1 MSFFMGR
8 ISLSLIIKICSI
20 TSFLFISSA
29 NAQLK
34 KQLDHLIREDSAVIS
49 NTPRTTSDSLSDTL
63 YTDSLRY
70 YRLREANLM
79 MELEQLRSQNRHS
92 DSIRTR
98 HLQHQIDS
106 LRRFTKGIPVMIG
119 QDTLFTLYANR
130 GGNTPAARAAQ
141 AEKVIFGL
149 RKELTLRPDS
159 VYIDSTDIE
168 TDIMY
173 KGNVIIS
180 VTDEDALW
188 ADMPRS
194 ELARKW
200 RKDIVTE
207 LIVLKKE
214 YGLRSLLRRIGLL
227 LLTLALQV
235 GFIILCRKGYCFL
248 KKRILTIDEK
258 KFKPIRIKDYEL
270 LSTAQEA
277 RGLVGAVSLVR
288 YLFILISLLISVPV
302 IFSIFPATEKT
313 AHDIF
318 HYLSGPLHKVGKDI
332 VDYLPN
338 LLIIF
343 AIWLVIHYLV
353 KGFRY
358 IAEEIASGKLKLKG
372 FYTDWARPSFDIIR
386 LVLYAFMIG
395 MMYPYL
401 PGAHSKIFQG
411 ISVFAGLLVSFGSAS
426 AISNIMAGLAIIYMR
441 PFKIGDRIKINDV
454 MGDVIEKTTLV
465 TRVRTPK
472 NEIVT
477 IPNSFILSKH
487 VTNFSNSANQFG
499 LIMFSTVTIGYDVPW
514 RQVNKLL
521 IEAALATDGIQ
532 KDPQPFVLELSLDDN
547 YPVYQINAYIKD
559 ADKEAHIKS
568 AMLQNIQDYFDKAG
582 VEILSPSYIATRN
595 GNESTIPKTTGE
607 N

>member
-1 MSFFMGR
+1 
-8 ISLSLIIKICSI
+8 
-20 TSFLFISSA
+20 
-29 NAQLK
+29 
-34 KQLDHLIREDSAVIS
+34 
-49 NTPRTTSDSLSDTL
+49 
-63 YTDSLRY
+63 
-70 YRLREANLM
+70 
-79 MELEQLRSQNRHS
+79 
-92 DSIRTR
+92 
-98 HLQHQIDS
+98 
-106 LRRFTKGIPVMIG
+106 
-119 QDTLFTLYANR
+119 
-130 GGNTPAARAAQ
+130 
-141 AEKVIFGL
+141 
-149 RKELTLRPDS
+149 
-159 VYIDSTDIE
+159 
-168 TDIMY
+168 
-173 KGNVIIS
+173 
-180 VTDEDALW
+180 
-188 ADMPRS
+188 
-194 ELARKW
+194 
-200 RKDIVTE
+200 
-207 LIVLKKE
+207 
-214 YGLRSLLRRIGLL
+214 
-227 LLTLALQV
+227 
-235 GFIILCRKGYCFL
+235 
-248 KKRILTIDEK
+248 
-258 KFKPIRIKDYEL
+258 
-270 LSTAQEA
+270 
-277 RGLVGAVSLVR
+277 
-288 YLFILISLLISVPV
+288 
-302 IFSIFPATEKT
+302 
-313 AHDIF
+313 
-318 HYLSGPLHKVGKDI
+318 
-332 VDYLPN
+332 
-338 LLIIF
+338 
-343 AIWLVIHYLV
+343 
-353 KGFRY
+353 
-358 IAEEIASGKLKLKG
+358 
-372 FYTDWARPSFDIIR
+372 
-386 LVLYAFMIG
+386 
-395 MMYPYL
+395 MYPYL